1 MRFTFPILTLCHGG
15 AQRMLVELTNGLTA
29 RGHQVVILMPLG
41 GDVSYEVHSTLLI
54 TDYTLLRESDFPVS
68 DIIVSNFYTTVPV
81 SQAASQNGKGIHI
94 RLSLCYEPLFLPQ
107 NEVSFPSYHTT
118 DKLIVL
124 SQWQQEL
131 IELGHGISGSIVPV
145 GISSSFQNMHIRHK
159 LQEPLNITAILRKV
173 ENGFSWHR
181 EQDYLVKQI
190 DIVKHNVP
198 GVNINFISPPDEFY
212 SSDSLQKMKASGK
225 YRFFTPLNDDELCY
239 HYNGADIFVSSSI
252 FDTGSLPG
260 LEAMRCGAALVSV
273 YSGGNLEYARHEE
286 NCLLSY
292 RYENRI
298 AEDVIRLIQDPA
310 LRVRLASRGEADS
323 RAWTWEN
330 SVRIMEQT
338 ALGFLTGNPIN
349 TPPKSALLQRLG
361 GFRLRRK

>member
-29 RGHQVVILMPLG
+29 RGHQVIILMPLG
-41 GDVSYEVHSTLLI
+41 GDVSYTVHSTLLI
-54 TDYTLLRESDFPVS
+54 TDYPLLRETDYPVS
-68 DIIVSNFYTTVPV
+68 DVIVSNFYTTVPV
-81 SQAASQNGKGIHI
+81 SEAASRNGKGLHV
-94 RLSLCYEPLFLPQ
+94 RLSLCYEPPFLPQ
-107 NEVSFPSYHTT
+107 NEVSFPSYHIT

-124 SQWQQEL
+124 SRWQQEL

-145 GISSSFQNMHIRHK
+145 GISTAFKNMHIRHR

-181 EQDYLVKQI
+181 EQDYLVQQL
-190 DIVKHNVP
+190 DSVKANLP
-198 GVNINFISPPDEFY
+198 EVNINFISPPDEFY
-212 SSDSLQKMKASGK
+212 SSESLQSMKRSGK
-225 YRFFTPLNDDELCY
+225 YRFFTPKDDHELCY

-260 LEAMRCGAALVSV
+260 LEAMRCGAALVTV

-286 NCLLSY
+286 NCLLSF
-292 RYENRI
+292 RHENRLAADI
-298 AEDVIRLIQDPA
+298 IRLIQDPA
-310 LRVRLASRGEADS
+310 LRIRLASKGEADS
-323 RAWTWEN
+323 KRWTWNN

-338 ALGFLTGNPIN
+338 ILGFLNGNSIH
-349 TPPKSALLQRLG
+349 PPLQSPLLQRLG
-361 GFRLRRK
+361 GFKMRRN